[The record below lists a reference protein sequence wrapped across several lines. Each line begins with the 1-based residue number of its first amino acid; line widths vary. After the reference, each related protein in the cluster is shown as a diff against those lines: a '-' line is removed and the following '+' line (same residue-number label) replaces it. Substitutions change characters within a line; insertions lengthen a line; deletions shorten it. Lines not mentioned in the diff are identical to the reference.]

1 MLFLILCTFSE
12 DEQAQIEQLFKE
24 NHDLLYKISYQLL
37 RSETD
42 AEDAVAQ
49 AFLNIMEH
57 FEKISRLSR
66 PERRPYCVV
75 IAKNTSYDI
84 LRRKKRMIPVE
95 EFYGDDTDDD
105 VADTFFEKFKK
116 SQLIDALNLLDK
128 NDRTLLTFRFG
139 RDMPLKDLAVL
150 MEISE
155 ETAKKRSQRA
165 LKKLRKILEE
175 FER

>member
-1 MLFLILCTFSE
+1 MTRMMMWRILFL
-12 DEQAQIEQLFKE
+12 K
-24 NHDLLYKISYQLL
+24 NL
-37 RSETD
+37 RN
-42 AEDAVAQ
+42 Q
-49 AFLNIMEH
+49 
-57 FEKISRLSR
+57 
-66 PERRPYCVV
+66 
-75 IAKNTSYDI
+75 
-84 LRRKKRMIPVE
+84 
-95 EFYGDDTDDD
+95 
-105 VADTFFEKFKK
+105 
-116 SQLIDALNLLDK
+116 LDK

>member
-1 MLFLILCTFSE
+1 
-12 DEQAQIEQLFKE
+12 
-24 NHDLLYKISYQLL
+24 
-37 RSETD
+37 
-42 AEDAVAQ
+42 
-49 AFLNIMEH
+49 
-57 FEKISRLSR
+57 
-66 PERRPYCVV
+66 
-75 IAKNTSYDI
+75 
-84 LRRKKRMIPVE
+84 MIPVE

-128 NDRTLLTFRFG
+128 NDRTLLTFRFR

>member
-95 EFYGDDTDDD
+95 EFYGDDTDDN

>member
-24 NHDLLYKISYQLL
+24 NHALLYKVSYQLL

-128 NDRTLLTFRFG
+128 NDRTLLTFRF
-139 RDMPLKDLAVL
+139 RTRYA
-150 MEISE
+150 I
-155 ETAKKRSQRA
+155 KRSCSADGNFGRNSEKA
-165 LKKLRKILEE
+165 EPEGVKKTEKDFRRI
-175 FER
+175 

>member
-24 NHDLLYKISYQLL
+24 NHALLYKVSYQLL

-84 LRRKKRMIPVE
+84 LRRKRRLLPVE
-95 EFYGDDTDDD
+95 EFYSNETDYD
-105 VADTFFEKFKK
+105 VADTFFERFEK
-116 SQLIDALNLLDK
+116 SQLIAALKLLDK

-139 RDMPLKDLAVL
+139 RDMALKDIAVL

-155 ETAKKRSQRA
+155 ETAKKRGQRA
-165 LKKLRKILEE
+165 LKKLRRILEE

>member
-24 NHDLLYKISYQLL
+24 NHALLYKVSYQLL

-66 PERRPYCVV
+66 PVRRPYCGV

-84 LRRKKRMIPVE
+84 LRRKKRLIPVE
-95 EFYGDDTDDD
+95 EFYGDETDDD
-105 VADTFFEKFKK
+105 VVDTFFEKFEKT
-116 SQLIDALNLLDK
+116 QLIAALKLLDE

-139 RDMPLKDLAVL
+139 RDMSLKDIAVL

-165 LKKLRKILEE
+165 LKKLKKILGE